1 MTETAKTI
9 SFVAAALLAVG
20 AAYFVDYR
28 GAESDDFDKLVGTMI
43 NKDIEIGAPKRL
55 EVIKFDN
62 DTAALRKFEVAEVDG
77 VWSLP
82 SKQDYPADATEQM
95 ATAVT
100 SLMDRKILRIA
111 GKAPEHVA
119 LGVVDPLSSNLDSK
133 SEGVGTRVIMSDG
146 EHDLVDMIIGKAV
159 KDAPGQRYVR
169 NSKQDLVYVVQLDPK
184 SLSTEFKDWIKDD
197 LMELDTFALRRVF
210 INDYSADLSI
220 GMSGGRLV
228 PQIVRDRR
236 SEITLARPKDDAP
249 WEIAAMKKFDPD
261 QKSMI
266 DDVIGADEEI
276 DQDKVKSLVNGLDDL
291 LIVDVAKKPAGL
303 SGELKA
309 GGDFLNNDEAR
320 QDLAQKGFIPVAFE
334 TGADILSSEG
344 EVVATLND
352 GVEYV
357 LRFGQLKVQT
367 DSAAGSSD
375 EQDEAAAAEAGKEE
389 EADPATEAGK
399 QEVAAKDKQ
408 EKTDAAGE
416 NLRRY
421 LFVMARFNESAV
433 ERPALKELPP
443 LPEEKAESEE
453 AADAVKPEEAAEAE
467 KPAGDAAAEEAK
479 SGEAPAG
486 EKQDEAKSDD
496 AKADEGADAAKEDE
510 KADDEKKADEEKDA
524 KAVMAERKEIE
535 QENQRLMDEYQSTIA
550 KGQKKVTDLN
560 QRFGD
565 WYFVISNDVF
575 KQIHLGRDQVI
586 KKKEKPK
593 EGDAA
598 ADGATSGLPALPGG
612 IPAAPAAGADAAAG
626 GTAAPAEA
634 QQ

>member
-1 MTETAKTI
+1 MTETTKTI

-20 AAYFVDYR
+20 AAYFVDHR
-28 GAESDDFDKLVGTMI
+28 GGEGDDFDKLVGTMI

-55 EVIKFDN
+55 EVIKFDR

-249 WEIAAMKKFDPD
+249 WEIATMKKFDPA

-266 DDVIGADEEI
+266 DDVIGPDEEI
-276 DQDKVKSLVNGLDDL
+276 DQDKIKSLVNGLDDL

-367 DSAAGSSD
+367 DSAAGSGD
-375 EQDEAAAAEAGKEE
+375 EQDEATAGADEGKEK
-389 EADPATEAGK
+389 EADPAAAGGE
-399 QEVAAKDKQ
+399 QDVAAKDKE
-408 EKTDAAGE
+408 EKTDADGE

-443 LPEEKAESEE
+443 LPEDKPKTEESG
-453 AADAVKPEEAAEAE
+453 ADAKPE
-467 KPAGDAAAEEAK
+467 GDAAAEDAKGDEA
-479 SGEAPAG
+479 AA
-486 EKQDEAKSDD
+486 DETSEDAKSDD
-496 AKADEGADAAKEDE
+496 AKADEGADAAKEEE
-510 KADDEKKADEEKDA
+510 KTDDEKKADEEKDA
-524 KAVMAERKEIE
+524 KAVMAKRKEIE

-550 KGQKKVTDLN
+550 KGQKKVADLN

-593 EGDAA
+593 AEDEAA
-598 ADGATSGLPALPGG
+598 ADAATSGLPALSGG
-612 IPAAPAAGADAAAG
+612 IPAAPANG
-626 GTAAPAEA
+626 AAPASKGGA
-634 QQ
+634 K